1 MLIFA
6 VIVNTIAII
15 IGSLI
20 GLLLRRGI
28 PPKISAA
35 IMEALGVCTL
45 VIGIQGVIVEN
56 NILLLIV
63 SVVSGV
69 FIGEACDLDGRINRF
84 TEHLTA
90 RFAGAGEA
98 AKIANA
104 FVTSCLIMNVGAM
117 VIVGS
122 LNAGLRADFAMLYTK
137 SLLDFVSGIMLTAA
151 MGAGVMGSALF
162 TLLFQGAIVLLAE
175 IIAPF
180 LSDGLIGEISCTG
193 CLLIIAIGLNMLNI
207 TKIKVLNYLPA
218 LLMAPL
224 LYWLINL

>member
-1 MLIFA
+1 M
-6 VIVNTIAII
+6 
-15 IGSLI
+15 
-20 GLLLRRGI
+20 LLRRGI
-28 PPKISAA
+28 PQSISQA

-45 VIGIQGVIVEN
+45 VIGIQGAIAEA
-56 NILLLIV
+56 NILIMIV
-63 SVVSGV
+63 AVVSGV
-69 FIGEACDLDGRINRF
+69 FIGETCDLDGRINRF
-84 TEHLTA
+84 TKRLTA

-151 MGAGVMGSALF
+151 MGVGVMGSAIF

-175 IIAPF
+175 NIAPF
-180 LSDGLIGEISCTG
+180 LSDGLIAEISCTG
-193 CLLIIAIGLNMLNI
+193 CLLIIAIGLNMLGL

-218 LLMAPL
+218 LLIAPL
-224 LYWLINL
+224 LYLLIHI

>member
-1 MLIFA
+1 M
-6 VIVNTIAII
+6 VNTFAIV

-20 GLLLRRGI
+20 GLLLRKGI
-28 PPKISAA
+28 PDRMSDV

-45 VIGIQGVIVEN
+45 VIGFQGALQEA
-56 NILLLIV
+56 NILIMIV
-63 SVVSGV
+63 AVVVGV
-69 FIGEACDLDGRINRF
+69 FIGEICDIDGRINRS
-84 TEHLTA
+84 TAKLTA
-90 RFAGAGEA
+90 RFAGEGEA

-151 MGAGVMGSALF
+151 MGVGVMGSAAF
-162 TLLFQGAIVLLAE
+162 TLIFQGAIVLMAE
-175 IIAPF
+175 FIAPY
-180 LSDGLIGEISCTG
+180 LSDGLIAEISCTG
-193 CLLIIAIGLNMLNI
+193 CLLIIAIGLNMLNL

-218 LLMAPL
+218 LLVAPVI
-224 LYWLINL
+224 YYIINNI